1 MKSHIVP
8 FRLLILTSFLAFP
21 INFAEA
27 VRLGLQGKHIHPIR
41 GGLNRRA
48 SLTGTTSLN
57 DTQDINYTTNI
68 TLGGNQFAVIIDT
81 GSADFYVTGTVPGS
95 VDTGKTASVQYAIGS
110 VEGPIKLATLD
121 FAGYTVENQ
130 AYIDVPEANSSKSV
144 GTGLIGLGPH
154 YDSEIH
160 YQLGNSSGDTV
171 LDRIF
176 QQNTSTPNY
185 ITILLGRDDDP
196 SGIFPGDLTIGEIL
210 PGYEAIT
217 AQPQLNVTQVS
228 IVNNTGNQHWQT
240 LLDADGIIGP
250 NGKVIDI
257 STVVSS
263 TSNKKQL
270 TAIFDSGFSLPQ
282 VPMSVYV
289 SEAIYGDVSEINISF
304 NLGGKNFPVHPLD
317 TSLDLNE
324 TDNLGNRI
332 CFGAFQPII
341 PTATSPNADM
351 ILGMAF
357 LRNAYLYINFGDFI
371 DGKTNDTADPYIQ
384 LLSTTNDSSKARSE
398 FVEARGYPKYR
409 GSSALTWILSHL
421 SLVVGLAA
429 TLLVLI
435 TAAIVFC
442 CVRSRRNRNPPVSSA
457 AGLNSPYNLIH
468 DSVPSSHDAA
478 VVDGQGYAR
487 QLHEEKYV
495 TP

>member
-27 VRLGLQGKHIHPIR
+27 VRLELQGKHIHPIR

-110 VEGPIKLATLD
+110 VE
-121 FAGYTVENQ
+121 V
-130 AYIDVPEANSSKSV
+130 DVPEANSSKSV

-270 TAIFDSGFSLPQ
+270 TAIFDSGS
-282 VPMSVYV
+282 V
-289 SEAIYGDVSEINISF
+289 SEAIYGDVSGAVLNTINTQGEQLWTLPCDVEINISF

-371 DGKTNDTADPYIQ
+371 DGETNDTADPYIQ

-409 GSSALTWILSHL
+409 GSSGLTWILSHL
-421 SLVVGLAA
+421 SLVVGLTA

-442 CVRSRRNRNPPVSSA
+442 CVRSRRNRKPPVSSA

-468 DSVPSSHDAA
+468 DSVPSSHDTA

-487 QLHEEKYV
+487 QVYEEKYV